1 MGKRIRVAF
10 VVLLALGLPTLGPSC
25 KRADSAAGSGGA
37 GAAAA
42 PASGGFGLG
51 EEESGPP
58 PAISD
63 GHWTFDPGHVF
74 VLFKARHFGAGYVY
88 GMFKE
93 TTGSVTLDS
102 ADPSK
107 NRVEMIIQAGSL
119 ETFNGRR
126 DEHLRG
132 PDFLNAVQF
141 PTLSVRSSSLARE
154 PDGTW
159 TAAGELTIRGTSKT
173 VTLRARPLAEVDDP
187 MGKRRAAFE
196 TSFVIPRLEYGV
208 SFMPEAFGH
217 DVFVLV
223 AVEATKD

>member
-1 MGKRIRVAF
+1 MKWFRVVF
-10 VVLLALGLPTLGPSC
+10 VILVGVGLPLLGPSC
-25 KRADSAAGSGGA
+25 KRADAGGGGGGGA
-37 GAAAA
+37 CAA
-42 PASGGFGLG
+42 PAPAGFGLG

-63 GHWTFDPGHVF
+63 GHWTFDPAHVF
-74 VLFKARHFGAGYVY
+74 VLFKVRHFGAGYVY

-93 TTGSVTLDS
+93 ASGSVTLDS
-102 ADPSK
+102 ADPARD
-107 NRVEMIIQAGSL
+107 RVEMTIGAASL

-141 PTLSVRSSSLARE
+141 PTLSFRSSSLVRE
-154 PDGTW
+154 ADGTW
-159 TAAGELTIRGTSKT
+159 TATGELTIRGTAKT
-173 VTLRARPLAEVDDP
+173 VTLRARPLGEVDDP

-196 TSFVIPRLEYGV
+196 TAFVIPRLEYGV
-208 SFMPEAFGH
+208 SFMPEAGGH

-223 AVEATKD
+223 SVEATKD